1 MGCKWKWCRQLWVVS
16 LKEKVLLEK
25 EMATHSNSLAWRI
38 LWTEEPGGLQ
48 SMGLQGVAKK
58 KKKKKKEKVLTS
70 EPPATSSSILCCFSR
85 THVTVSCLGRCRRY
99 PKNERR
105 RDQKSLSLTMQNCH
119 ISPRILTIILR
130 KTVLFYLIHHY
141 PDLRAA
147 AETVS

>member
-1 MGCKWKWCRQLWVVS
+1 MDRGAWWVTV
-16 LKEKVLLEK
+16 
-25 EMATHSNSLAWRI
+25 H
-38 LWTEEPGGLQ
+38 
-48 SMGLQGVAKK
+48 GVARGRKKKKEK